1 MRHRPACALLLAWIA
16 VGCAGVKAQSDFD
29 PNARF
34 DSYKTFAW
42 IGEQPGT
49 LPSGSGGAQQDIDP
63 LLARRIQS
71 SIESYLEAKGYQKV
85 EGLEAADF
93 AVSFS
98 VGRREKI
105 QVQSYPT
112 GGGYYGYGG
121 WYAGSSSVS
130 ARSYTE
136 GTLVIDIFDG
146 KSHLAVWHGSAT
158 KRVDESMDR
167 AKVVDEVVRAILEK
181 FPPPR

>member
-1 MRHRPACALLLAWIA
+1 MRHRPACLLLLAWIA

-42 IGEQPGT
+42 IGDQPGT
-49 LPSGSGGAQQDIDP
+49 LPSDSGGTQKSVDP

-85 EGLEAADF
+85 EDLQAADF

-98 VGRREKI
+98 VARKEKI

-112 GGGYYGYGG
+112 YAGGYGYGG
-121 WYAGSSSVS
+121 WYSGSSVS

-136 GTLVIDIFDG
+136 GTLAIDVFDG
-146 KSHLAVWHGSAT
+146 KSHLAVWHGWAS
-158 KRVDESMDR
+158 KRVDETMDR
-167 AKVVDEVVRAILEK
+167 AALVDEVVRAILEK